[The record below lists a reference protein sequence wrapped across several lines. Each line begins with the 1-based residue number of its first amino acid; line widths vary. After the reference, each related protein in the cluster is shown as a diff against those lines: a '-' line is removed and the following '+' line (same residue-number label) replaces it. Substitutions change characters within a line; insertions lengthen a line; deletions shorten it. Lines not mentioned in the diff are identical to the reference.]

1 MTDLMGNRYL
11 MDNRQYPP
19 RRTLSAGF
27 AHLPRLHRRAA
38 GYGIR
43 EAADIMGI
51 DRGYL
56 SRIERGHRCPSPAV
70 AERIAEL
77 YCLPIAISDSLMA
90 AAALTRA
97 YGRSIGV
104 C

>member
-1 MTDLMGNRYL
+1 MERNALLN
-11 MDNRQYPP
+11 
-19 RRTLSAGF
+19 
-27 AHLPRLHRRAA
+27 RRAA

-43 EAADIMGI
+43 EAADIIGI

-56 SRIERGHRCPSPAV
+56 SRIEHGHRCPSPEV

-77 YCLPIAISDSLMA
+77 YRLPVAVTDRLMA

-97 YGRSIGV
+97 YGRSIGIR
-104 C
+104 